1 MTTVSRE
8 RERAATYNSLILILT
23 NQLTNLTS
31 FLILS
36 PDVKDRWVGLQ
47 ATPRAPIAVTLRTK
61 VCKSRVAVA
70 SKVEHHGEQREE
82 RMNNCG
88 VFLEENSRGKRQKIT
103 SS

>member
-1 MTTVSRE
+1 MTTVERERERE

-47 ATPRAPIAVTLRTK
+47 ATPCAPIAVTLRTK

-70 SKVEHHGEQREE
+70 
-82 RMNNCG
+82 
-88 VFLEENSRGKRQKIT
+88 
-103 SS
+103 